1 VLDTRV
7 LSLGV
12 FSIIHKF
19 PNSAQPLL
27 PLSRPLPFFL
37 SYERPQD
44 SPDQHRVD
52 IIISRLVPL
61 DAHTRPDVRKQTK
74 RPPQRQVQRDVS
86 LSDRS
91 RQGTFERDGVL
102 LDGSDGVGGDGG
114 LAVDQGRGD
123 VDLFPLDRS
132 FGGAEDGF
140 DGFGDLGADTV
151 TGDQGD
157 GVVAL
162 RVHPRRVMSC
172 VS

>member
-1 VLDTRV
+1 
-7 LSLGV
+7 V
-12 FSIIHKF
+12 FS
-19 PNSAQPLL
+19 L
-27 PLSRPLPFFL
+27 PSIN
-37 SYERPQD
+37 PQIGLASITPIVTPQARD

-52 IIISRLVPL
+52 IIVSRLVPL
-61 DAHTRPDVRKQTK
+61 DAHTRPDVRKQSE